1 MGLFCGRG
9 SGPTRL
15 KFVSPKDS
23 GMKTMNSA
31 LIELRD
37 FDSNGLNGRFRCI
50 TVIGRS
56 SLRWKKQLVLNA

>member
-1 MGLFCGRG
+1 
-9 SGPTRL
+9 
-15 KFVSPKDS
+15 
-23 GMKTMNSA
+23 MNSA